1 MHINPGGKV
10 KSKDFIAIRKKLNKT
25 QQQIAQLLGVSV
37 KAIESY
43 EQGWRFVPE
52 HAAKQMIFLVTR
64 KENESG
70 TISECWDVVGCPDDV
85 KEKCPAWEF
94 KAGTL
99 CWYMNGTICSGE
111 AHKSWREKIEDC
123 RTCKAFSPFLDPSLP

>member
-1 MHINPGGKV
+1 MHFNPGGKV
-10 KSKDFIAIRKKLNKT
+10 ESKDFITIRKKLNKT

-43 EQGWRFVPE
+43 EQGWRSVPE
-52 HAAKQMIFLVTR
+52 HVARQMVFLVTR
-64 KENESG
+64 RKNDVRA
-70 TISECWDVVGCPDDV
+70 ISECWDVVDCPDHV

-94 KAGTL
+94 KAGKL

-123 RTCKAFSPFLDPSLP
+123 RSCKAFSTLLATSLS